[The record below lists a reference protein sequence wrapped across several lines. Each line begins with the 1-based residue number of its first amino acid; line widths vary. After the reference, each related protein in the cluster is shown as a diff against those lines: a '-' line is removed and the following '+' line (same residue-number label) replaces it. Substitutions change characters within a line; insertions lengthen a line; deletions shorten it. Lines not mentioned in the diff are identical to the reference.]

1 MGDIVAVT
9 GQKQQVTAVPHIQTI
24 DHLAVKGLTSLVVL
38 QLRIPQCG
46 EQAVLLAVGH
56 LLGGEYDV
64 DEVFSQRTGQSLLQ
78 KAQILLGLLLRH
90 HAQGFV
96 QIGNDLFTAVDIAS
110 INTADGAFF
119 RAKTA
124 PQLIDFFLVHFFLPR
139 FVIGTVGNRR

>member
-1 MGDIVAVT
+1 MPQEEAEKYLGLLKKALSGTLGRNLIDIVFST
-9 GQKQQVTAVPHIQTI
+9 QQVADSEEH
-24 DHLAVKGLTSLVVL
+24 
-38 QLRIPQCG
+38 R
-46 EQAVLLAVGH
+46 

-64 DEVFSQRTGQSLLQ
+64 DEVFSQRTGQFLLQ

-124 PQLIDFFLVHFFLPR
+124 PQLRKKEAAAPFSPAVSLILLSDSTCVPR
-139 FVIGTVGNRR
+139 QTS